1 MRGRDVHDACGG
13 RQEIHDQALV
23 IDGYA
28 NDPRAESAEQARRRH
43 IPGILDRDAVA
54 GLEQDPGDQ
63 VDGMLGAA
71 GDDDRVF
78 SGQHRSRPGDP
89 AGDGPPQPD
98 PPGRV
103 AVLPRLGGDGGGD
116 PAAPHRRREQRG
128 VREAWPEIE
137 TVAVRGRPEVRRP
150 AREPG
155 AGAKGGRRARPL
167 GWCRGRGC
175 HHAAPARASLRVA
188 LGHQAAIHSR
198 HRMPGH
204 AELIGQLAAGDELIP
219 GQQAA
224 PGNGPAELLVQLP
237 GQRLPG
243 FRVKEDVHQAGIS
256 PAWYGRTVPFWIST
270 ANHLP
275 HKLLVTK
282 PIRRPLLQRWEE

>member
-1 MRGRDVHDACGG
+1 MRGRDVHDARCG
-13 RQEIHDQALV
+13 RQQIHDQALV

-28 NDPRAESAEQARRRH
+28 HDLRAESAEQAGRRH

-78 SGQHRSRPGDP
+78 SRGHRSRPGDP
-89 AGDGPPQPD
+89 AGDRPPQPD
-98 PPGRV
+98 PPGWV

-128 VREAWPEIE
+128 IRKARPEIE
-137 TVAVRGRPEVRRP
+137 TVTVRGRPEVRRP

-155 AGAKGGRRARPL
+155 AGAKGGRRRHRL
-167 GWCRGRGC
+167 WRCRGRGC
-175 HHAAPARASLRVA
+175 HHAAAAGASLRVA
-188 LGHQAAIHSR
+188 LGRQAAVRSR

-204 AELIGQLAAGDELIP
+204 TELIGQLAARDKLIS

-224 PGNGPAELLVQLP
+224 PGNSLAELLVQLP
-237 GQRLPG
+237 G
-243 FRVKEDVHQAGIS
+243 
-256 PAWYGRTVPFWIST
+256 
-270 ANHLP
+270 
-275 HKLLVTK
+275 
-282 PIRRPLLQRWEE
+282 